1 MSLLPQEFCSTQEE
15 AGTHFPTHHVRPL
28 ITQNRQIAIRINP
41 VLISIPDDGFRSRA
55 NNQFFFQFSF
65 RVYDYPTTV
74 RSIFQT
80 MVCYYC
86 TLLCKTFHMFRFTAE
101 ERLRN
106 QQRKIGIH
114 VSRFLKHIVQLT
126 LHFLPDSVSVRFDH
140 HTATHS
146 RLFCQIG
153 LHHQLIIP
161 LRIILAAFG
170 QIF

>member
-1 MSLLPQEFCSTQEE
+1 MVSEVGRIISSSSSLASGSTITPLPSGAF
-15 AGTHFPTHHVRPL
+15 
-28 ITQNRQIAIRINP
+28 
-41 VLISIPDDGFRSRA
+41 
-55 NNQFFFQFSF
+55 
-65 RVYDYPTTV
+65 
-74 RSIFQT
+74 FQT

-170 QIF
+170 QVFLILLPFYFVF